1 MKQKFDIGKHL
12 NKSLESETAKNKD
25 KFSRADEIFSQKTSE
40 KTVIIEKSR
49 IVREGFS
56 ILENEL
62 KTFEE
67 LRFQLTSPGFFP
79 TKSILFRAMI
89 NVCKNIDK
97 QILIEIIKD
106 LESIKLK

>member
-1 MKQKFDIGKHL
+1 MKQKFDIGTQL
-12 NKSLESETAKNKD
+12 NKSLESESEKNKD
-25 KFSRADEIFSQKTSE
+25 KFSRADEIFSQKPSE
-40 KTVIIEKSR
+40 KPLIIEKGR

-89 NVCKNIDK
+89 SFCKNIDK
-97 QILIEIIKD
+97 QSLIDIIKE

>member
-1 MKQKFDIGKHL
+1 MKQKFDIGKQL
-12 NKSLESETAKNKD
+12 NKSLESETEKNKD
-25 KFSRADEIFSQKTSE
+25 KFSRADEIFSKKSSE
-40 KTVIIEKSR
+40 KPLIIEKGR

-62 KTFEE
+62 NTFEE

-89 NVCKNIDK
+89 SFCK
-97 QILIEIIKD
+97 ILISKD
-106 LESIKLK
+106 LLI

>member
-1 MKQKFDIGKHL
+1 MKQKFDIGKQL
-12 NKSLESETAKNKD
+12 NKSLESETEKKKD
-25 KFSRADEIFSQKTSE
+25 KFSRADEIFALKPNEIPSFQE
-40 KTVIIEKSR
+40 KGR

-62 KTFEE
+62 KTFDE

-89 NVCKNIDK
+89 SFCKNLDK
-97 QILIEIIKD
+97 QILIDIIKE
-106 LESIKLK
+106 LESQKLK